1 MFPTTR
7 WTLILAAR
15 EGDEARRAALESL
28 LATYW
33 KPVYFYLRRR
43 GLAVEAAEDAVQ
55 GFCVQLLER
64 DFLPR
69 LDPSRGRFRS
79 YLLTSLDHYLANQH
93 ERETAQK
100 RGGGV
105 RLVPI
110 DLALAERELA
120 AAPAEAAT
128 AYEREWALGIMERA
142 LRRLRA
148 DYETG
153 RRQGRADVFLRFFS
167 FEPAPSYAE
176 AASPGRA
183 HGVAVQGRPAPGPRP
198 LPRAAARGGGRH
210 PAGRGRGRRARS
222 AISCARS
229 RRERRLPA
237 LRPAASTPARLETCP
252 RCLLEGEVPP
262 ALLGDSLEL
271 IEEVGRGGMGTSGRR
286 ATCGWTGWWP

>member
-43 GLAVEAAEDAVQ
+43 GLPVEAAEDAVQ
-55 GFCVQLLER
+55 GFYVQLLER

-93 ERETAQK
+93 ERATAQK

-120 AAPAEAAT
+120 AAPAEALT
-128 AYEREWALGIMERA
+128 AYEREWALGVMERA
-142 LRRLRA
+142 LGRLRE
-148 DYETG
+148 DYQTG

-167 FEPAPSYAE
+167 FEPTPSYAE
-176 AASPGRA
+176 AAAQAGLTVS
-183 HGVAVQGRPAPGPRP
+183 QFK
-198 LPRAAARGGGRH
+198 AALH
-210 PAGRGRGRRARS
+210 RARE
-222 AISCARS
+222 RF
-229 RRERRLPA
+229 REL
-237 LRPAASTPARLETCP
+237 LR
-252 RCLLEGEVPP
+252 
-262 ALLGDSLEL
+262 
-271 IEEVGRGGMGTSGRR
+271 EEVGGTLQDEAEADREIGDLVR
-286 ATCGWTGWWP
+286 ALTP

>member
-176 AASPGRA
+176 AAAQAGLTVS
-183 HGVAVQGRPAPGPRP
+183 QFK
-198 LPRAAARGGGRH
+198 AALH
-210 PAGRGRGRRARS
+210 RARE
-222 AISCARS
+222 RF
-229 RRERRLPA
+229 REL
-237 LRPAASTPARLETCP
+237 LR
-252 RCLLEGEVPP
+252 
-262 ALLGDSLEL
+262 
-271 IEEVGRGGMGTSGRR
+271 EEVGGTLQDEAEADREIGDLVR
-286 ATCGWTGWWP
+286 ALTP